1 MSLVVRS
8 ILLGAAVSLT
18 ACTTPYAT
26 MRAGPW
32 EYRLGYRDGCD
43 EGYAYAGSP
52 FYAQA
57 YTRPAAPT
65 AEPYRSGWVD
75 GFNRCLDN
83 YQHFQRTVNFLIGP
97 PLG

>member
-1 MSLVVRS
+1 MSLAVRP
-8 ILLGAAVSLT
+8 ILFGAMVSLT
-18 ACTTPYAT
+18 ACTTPYDT
-26 MRAGPW
+26 MPPGPW

-52 FYAQA
+52 LYRQTS
-57 YTRPAAPT
+57 TRPAAPT
-65 AEPYRSGWVD
+65 AEPYRSGWLA
-75 GFNRCLDN
+75 GFDRCLDN

>member
-1 MSLVVRS
+1 MSLVDRL

-26 MRAGPW
+26 MPPGPW

-52 FYAQA
+52 FYRQA
-57 YTRPAAPT
+57 YVRPAPPA
-65 AEPYRSGWVD
+65 AEPYRSGWIV
-75 GFNRCLDN
+75 GFDRCLDN

-97 PLG
+97 PSG